1 MIISTDIFY
10 RPDVLPVAQ
19 PTVSKHSRKHKA
31 LMPTMDKRSAVAEIR
46 DSLATINMGRKLW
59 GVLCPF

>member
-1 MIISTDIFY
+1 MIIGADILY

-31 LMPTMDKRSAVAEIR
+31 LMPTMDKSSAVAEIG
-46 DSLATINMGRKLW
+46 DSLATINMGRKL
-59 GVLCPF
+59 GVLLCPF